1 MDLEIAFTTTLSETY
16 GFDRCLSQESASHYF
31 NTELQLKKM
40 KSGL

>member
-1 MDLEIAFTTTLSETY
+1 MDLEIAFTLLETY
-16 GFDRCLSQESASHYF
+16 GFNRCLAQESASHYF